1 MRDGFSGG
9 FSGLPGL
16 FLGILL
22 AAALLAT
29 ASLAPSSALA
39 QDQATPPPQP
49 PFGGPEAVKDLPIR
63 LPAPATDEERF
74 DLSSI
79 MDCLCQ
85 KALAAVTCKDPDS
98 YNFVREVNS
107 VYLFNSYYAANPT
120 DFYCHALEGRLVLSS
135 EAWGSMRVN
144 VPYTVD
150 AKTRCASA
158 SVGRSLCDKP
168 QSVRCCAPAPR

>member
-1 MRDGFSGG
+1 MRDGLSGG
-9 FSGLPGL
+9 FPGLPGL
-16 FLGILL
+16 FLGLLLAATLL
-22 AAALLAT
+22 AAALLA
-29 ASLAPSSALA
+29 PSPALA
-39 QDQATPPPQP
+39 QAPDAPPTAP
-49 PFGGPEAVKDLPIR
+49 PFGGPDAVKDLPIR
-63 LPAPATDEERF
+63 LPAPTPGEERF
-74 DLSSI
+74 DLSAI

-85 KALAAVTCKDPDS
+85 QALAAVTCKEPVA

-107 VYLFNSYYAANPT
+107 VYLFNSFYASKPT

-135 EAWGSMRVN
+135 EAWGAMRVT

-150 AKTRCASA
+150 AKTRCVSA